1 MDATNE
7 TATQGVDLLKTA
19 GVDDRAIYWCLVM
32 LAVAAATCAC
42 GTIILMLGTWR
53 SKLRTPAALSLGP
66 DSPRSGT
73 ALPSAQSIGTTTI
86 GVQDVHV
93 SADQPLRAP
102 QVRQAI
108 SERRRGRQLLGVFLV
123 TFALCLV
130 FVIAGIVDGSLSKET
145 GLAWESYAAL
155 LSLGCIWML
164 LQAVI
169 VASTLETGRGY
180 GAGAFAEAMLGGVCP
195 FIADSFDTLK
205 DTMFGG
211 LCLKSSHVF
220 LNVVGIC
227 SWMYLFGFHIYFF
240 TQLRFVA
247 ELVASHLAIF
257 GLPTLDVTKSAPK
270 MKISE
275 KLTALAAKQISPTKR
290 HMLEVENLPQAG
302 FAILYLA
309 VEGGSPVVALLSLAL
324 PTLQIAASCA
334 LHGRIQRRL
343 VPWYAMRF
351 EAAMN
356 DADEVLARRLWS
368 EIDVNEQLCLK
379 IALSTRCFGD
389 VLHARRRHRAEL
401 GHVVVEG
408 GEDEDARIVC
418 RRLMRSAESGKV
430 HLHEVTNWD
439 VPSLEALLRLVSQA
453 AWVRELS
460 LRDCQLDGPSLAPAL
475 SDGLR
480 GIRHLK
486 ELRLSDNPQ
495 LGNEGAQALAAALF
509 DCGLESL
516 WLHSTGVGSEGAEAL
531 RRALEEGGT
540 ALKHLSLRVNDAV
553 GEEAK
558 AALRACCESRGIRLS
573 M

>member
-19 GVDDRAIYWCLVM
+19 GLDDRAIYWCLVM

-73 ALPSAQSIGTTTI
+73 GMQSAPSIGTTTI
-86 GVQDVHV
+86 GLQDVDV

-108 SERRRGRQLLGVFLV
+108 SKRRRRWQLFSVFLV
-123 TFALCLV
+123 TFTLCLWL
-130 FVIAGIVDGSLSKET
+130 VIAGIVDGSLSKET
-145 GLAWESYAAL
+145 GLAWESYAVL
-155 LSLGCIWML
+155 LSLGCGWML

-180 GAGAFAEAMLGGVCP
+180 GTGAFAEAMLGGVCP

-247 ELVASHLAIF
+247 ELVASHLAVF
-257 GLPTLDVTKSAPK
+257 GLPTLDVTKSATPK

-351 EAAMN
+351 DSAAN

-368 EIDVNEQLCLK
+368 EIDGNEELCLK

-418 RRLMRSAESGKV
+418 RRLMESSESGEV
-430 HLHEVTNWD
+430 NLSGVTNWD

-453 AWVRELS
+453 AWVRL
-460 LRDCQLDGPSLAPAL
+460 LWLVDCQLDGPSLAPAL
-475 SDGLR
+475 SDGFR

-486 ELRLSDNPQ
+486 VLFLSDNPQ
-495 LGNEGAQALAAALF
+495 LRNEGAQALAAALPH
-509 DCGLESL
+509 CGLEGL
-516 WLHSTGVGSEGAEAL
+516 DLHSTGVGSEGAEAL
-531 RRALEEGGT
+531 RRALEEGA
-540 ALKHLSLRVNDAV
+540 ALKQLDLRENDAI
-553 GEEAK
+553 GEEAV
-558 AALRACCESRGIRLS
+558 AALRACCESRGVELHI
-573 M
+573 